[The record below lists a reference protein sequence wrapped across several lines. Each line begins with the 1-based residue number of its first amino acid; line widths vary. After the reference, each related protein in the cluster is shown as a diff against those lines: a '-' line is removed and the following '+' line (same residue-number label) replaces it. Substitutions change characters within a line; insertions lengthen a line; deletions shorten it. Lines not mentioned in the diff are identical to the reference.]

1 MHRPRSA
8 RTARAMK
15 LGALCYLLLTVSV
28 ISTAGLLAYAF
39 WHGDREL
46 VLKSLILI
54 GVSFILFLFYKVFA
68 SSAAC
73 PLCRCRVLSGS
84 GAQRNR
90 NARRLLGSY
99 RLRVARDLTFKNS
112 FVCPYCSEGTLCVPK
127 DREIQQARQQEP
139 PPRDPRGGPD
149 Y

>member
-1 MHRPRSA
+1 
-8 RTARAMK
+8 MK
-15 LGALCYLLLTVSV
+15 LGAFFYLLFTLAV
-28 ISTAGLLAYAF
+28 ISTAGLLIYAF
-39 WHGDREL
+39 WNGDREL
-46 VLKSLILI
+46 VLKSLYLI
-54 GVSFILFLFYKVFA
+54 GTSLLLFVFYKIFA

-112 FVCPYCSEGTLCVPK
+112 FVCPYCSESTLCIPK
-127 DREIQQARQQEP
+127 DRELGQGRQP
-139 PPRDPRGGPD
+139 PPRRENSDGGEGPD